1 MRLPMSNPYIG
12 QNFRDS
18 IIRYPLEPK
27 YRTNFR
33 VFLIRCPIK
42 PKYRTKFRDS
52 LIRFPLK
59 SKYRTNFR
67 DSLIRCPIKSKYR
80 TNFRDSL
87 IRCPIKSSSFQFL
100 VSSPEC
106 FYEIYNGIFFYKN
119 VGINMLL
126 KFDEYFYRIPL
137 THTRMQYL

>member
-52 LIRFPLK
+52 LIRCPLK
-59 SKYRTNFR
+59 SKYRTNF
-67 DSLIRCPIKSKYR
+67 L
-80 TNFRDSL
+80 DSL

>member
-42 PKYRTKFRDS
+42 
-52 LIRFPLK
+52 
-59 SKYRTNFR
+59 
-67 DSLIRCPIKSKYR
+67 SKYR

-87 IRCPIKSSSFQFL
+87 IRCPIKSSSSKFL

-106 FYEIYNGIFFYKN
+106 FYKIYNGIFFYKN